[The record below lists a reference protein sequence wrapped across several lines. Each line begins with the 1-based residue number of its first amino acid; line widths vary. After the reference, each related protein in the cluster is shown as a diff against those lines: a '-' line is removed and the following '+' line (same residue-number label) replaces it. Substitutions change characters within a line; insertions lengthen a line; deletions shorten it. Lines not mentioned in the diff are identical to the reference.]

1 VTVASRI
8 ARSWRVRHGLA
19 LYLAILLAFGTFG
32 SALAHANLVRSTPE
46 IGASLKMSPPEAQ
59 LWFSEAIE
67 PGYSEALVYNTSQ
80 QRVDLGNSRVSPSDP
95 ASLIVSLQP
104 NLPIGTYVI
113 AWKTQSRVDGH
124 VVRGTVPF
132 GVGVAVVPSD
142 TAIQGPAQGP
152 VSGSPL
158 EMVLRWLIL
167 LSTTAVVGAFVFW
180 ALQARATTE
189 LAVGPGLLPGQG
201 RLAVVALA
209 IFFVANLALLVLQT
223 ATTSD
228 VSFVGALGAP
238 VVQILTTTRYGGLWT
253 GRVIVGAL
261 VGQILVARLRY
272 RGAPPPPWDAIGVTI
287 GAVLLFTIS
296 LTSHGAANDTPTPI
310 GVLPVSLLVDWLH
323 LCAVACWVGGL
334 LQLAVISPTVLRSGS
349 GPSRARFLGALVPR
363 FSWVGGVSLGVLG
376 ATGLFA
382 ALQRVGTL
390 DNLLNA
396 AYGQALL
403 VKLLLIVPLVTLA
416 AINHYVVRPAL
427 VAAYRTASA
436 RTIRDALSSV
446 LLFRWTVLIEALF
459 GVAVIAAA
467 GVLTTLSPPQQISA
481 TAGAASLVLTA
492 SAGDLVT
499 TFTLAPG
506 QPGPNRY
513 LAAVKTAT
521 GVAAPGIQQVTVR
534 FTFLDSNLGVSEVP
548 LAATA
553 GGQYAGQSSDLAFA
567 GRWQAELVVRRT
579 GQDDV
584 RATYGFEVTPTGPRT
599 LQPPQVQVS
608 WQFFLGVLLA
618 VLGIGALIRG
628 AALRRFDLRR
638 AAVVAACGVGLIG
651 SGAYV
656 AVRDY
661 QVAEAAAALQ
671 AQSQVH
677 PATPQSIANG
687 AVVYRQNCAMCH
699 GITARGNGPL
709 APTMNPRPSD
719 LVLHVP
725 LHSDTDLE
733 DWIANG
739 FPGSQMPAFKDK
751 VTDQERWD
759 VLNYLKSL
767 ADQASASAP
776 APVSTPTAS
785 PAPTGEGPT
794 PTGLAVAL
802 AGTSAVSSTATA
814 TRQPTATSVPVGGLA
829 QEKVVN
835 GIKVAVKL
843 QPGIFQPAQ
852 VNLTLTDPN
861 GAPLT
866 DTRRVDVQVAM
877 AAMDHGAH
885 GALAAPT
892 GPGQYQ
898 AKAMLL
904 AMEGVWWLA
913 VRVERGDGTVDS
925 TVFAFQ
931 VPRDTLTGAVAAM
944 ASRPIDP
951 VQIEDIAVYPGE
963 VTPDTVDVRAGHPV
977 RLEVTYVNHP
987 ACGPTVRLNDP
998 NTTAPVDANGLGELA
1013 FVPKQTATLHVTC
1026 SPNGLQI
1033 SSQVK

>member
-1 VTVASRI
+1 LGSG
-8 ARSWRVRHGLA
+8 RSWRIRLGLA

-32 SALAHANLVRSTPE
+32 NALAHANLVRSTPDS
-46 IGASLKMSPPEAQ
+46 GASLKASPPEVQ

-67 PGYSEALVYNTSQ
+67 PSYSEALIYNTSQ
-80 QRVDLGNSRVSPSDP
+80 QRIDLGNSQVSPSDP
-95 ASLIVSLQP
+95 TSLIVSLPP
-104 NLPIGTYVI
+104 NLPNGTYVI

-152 VSGSPL
+152 VSGSPF

-167 LSTTAVVGAFVFW
+167 LSATAVVGSFVFW
-180 ALQARATTE
+180 ALQARAATE
-189 LAVGPGLLPGQG
+189 LAASPGLLPGQG
-201 RLAVVALA
+201 RLAVAALV
-209 IFFVANLALLVLQT
+209 IFFGANLLLLVLQT
-223 ATTSD
+223 ATTAD
-228 VSFVGALGAP
+228 VTLVGAIGAP
-238 VVQILTTTRYGGLWT
+238 VVQILTTTQYGRLWI
-253 GRVIVGAL
+253 GRIIVAAL
-261 VGQILVARLRY
+261 VSQILVARLRY
-272 RGAPPPPWDAIGVTI
+272 RGAPPPPWDAIGSTI

-296 LTSHGAANDTPTPI
+296 LTSHGAATDTPTLI

-334 LQLAVISPTVLRSGS
+334 LQLVVVVPTVLRSES
-349 GPSRARFLGALVPR
+349 GPTRARFLGALVPQ
-363 FSWVGGVSLGVLG
+363 FSWVGGVSLAVLG

-390 DNLLNA
+390 DNFLNA

-416 AINHYVVRPAL
+416 AINHFVVRPTL
-427 VAAYRTASA
+427 VASYRTAST
-436 RTIRDALSSV
+436 RTIRNALSSV
-446 LLFRWTVLIEALF
+446 LLFRWTVLIEAFF
-459 GVAVIAAA
+459 GVAVIAAS
-467 GVLTTLSPPQQISA
+467 GILTTLAPPQQVSA
-481 TAGAASLVLTA
+481 TAGSASLELAA
-492 SAGDLVT
+492 SAGNLVT
-499 TFTLAPG
+499 TFALAPG

-513 LAAVKTAT
+513 LAVVKTAT
-521 GVAAPGIQQVTVR
+521 GVAAPAVQQVTLR

-548 LAATA
+548 LAGTG
-553 GGQYAGQSSDLAFA
+553 GGQYAGQSSDLALA
-567 GRWQAELVVRRT
+567 GRWQAELVVRRA

-608 WQFFLGVLLA
+608 WRFFLGALLG

-628 AALRRFDLRR
+628 TTLRRLDLLR
-638 AAVVAACGVGLIG
+638 AAVVTICGIGIIG

-661 QVAEAAAALQ
+661 QVAEAVAVLQ

-687 AVVYRQNCAMCH
+687 TAVYRQNCATCH
-699 GITARGNGPL
+699 GLTARGNGPL
-709 APTMNPRPSD
+709 GPTMNPRPSD

-751 VTDQERWD
+751 LTDQERWD

-767 ADQASASAP
+767 ADQANAGP
-776 APVSTPTAS
+776 PTPVSTPTAS
-785 PAPTGEGPT
+785 PGPTGELPT
-794 PTGLAVAL
+794 PTSLAVAL
-802 AGTSAVSSTATA
+802 IVTSAFTSTATA
-814 TRQPTATSVPVGGLA
+814 TIPPTATSIPVGGLA

-835 GIKVAVKL
+835 GIKIAVKL

-852 VNLTLTDPN
+852 VNLTLTDPS
-861 GAPLT
+861 GSPLT
-866 DTRRVDVQVAM
+866 NTRRVDVQVGM
-877 AAMDHGAH
+877 AGMDHGAR

-904 AMEGVWWLA
+904 AMEGVW
-913 VRVERGDGTVDS
+913 
-925 TVFAFQ
+925 
-931 VPRDTLTGAVAAM
+931 
-944 ASRPIDP
+944 
-951 VQIEDIAVYPGE
+951 
-963 VTPDTVDVRAGHPV
+963 
-977 RLEVTYVNHP
+977 
-987 ACGPTVRLNDP
+987 
-998 NTTAPVDANGLGELA
+998 
-1013 FVPKQTATLHVTC
+1013 
-1026 SPNGLQI
+1026 
-1033 SSQVK
+1033 